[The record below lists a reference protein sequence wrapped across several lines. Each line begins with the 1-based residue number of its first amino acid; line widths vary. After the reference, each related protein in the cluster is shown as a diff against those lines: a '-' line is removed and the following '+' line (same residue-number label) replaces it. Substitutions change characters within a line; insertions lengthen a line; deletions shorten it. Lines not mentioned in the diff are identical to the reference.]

1 MAKER
6 QNYHGQELQMCT
18 YFNAAFASPKLMTFH
33 QLDIRESSQ
42 MAFPGRKDD
51 DCLLQ
56 KSEKLFHRE
65 RSTYL

>member
-1 MAKER
+1 
-6 QNYHGQELQMCT
+6 MCT